1 MIWKGIAGRGLMRR
15 LLGLLHE
22 AIQLGDLR
30 RIFGY
35 NYFLTQFDEIV
46 R

>member
-1 MIWKGIAGRGLMRR
+1 MIWKGMTRGGLIRR
-15 LLGLLHE
+15 LLHE